1 MIGLQT
7 TALPAVR
14 SPSLLALASFMQ
26 ILVDLVMNERSVR
39 RPQPLDPGHDL
50 LLDATLDNS
59 NALPVPVARVES
71 HRAACLTAA
80 CTYPLPVR

>member
-1 MIGLQT
+1 
-7 TALPAVR
+7 
-14 SPSLLALASFMQ
+14 MQ

-59 NALPVPVARVES
+59 NALPAPVARAMRMPLS
-71 HRAACLTAA
+71 LTSRRPAGRNDSE
-80 CTYPLPVR
+80 THLRRPTRPW